1 MGESKALAAGIGYTI
16 GNLLIKGIV
25 FFSLPIFTRILSP
38 EDYGIVNT
46 YTAYNAIFCMILGLS
61 LHTSFR
67 AAKLKFTQEG
77 ELDRY
82 TSSLL
87 YVYLVGIVI
96 GILLLQNISTEFS
109 LFQGTPS
116 DVLVRLLVVDS
127 VFTGVLHLYNARIGL
142 EYQYKKYLWM
152 SFFLT
157 SLSMI
162 LSIVFILFLF
172 PNERYMGRIW
182 GGFLPL
188 LCLVSYIVYTLI
200 KKAPVLPTYRFLR
213 FGILYSLPLIPH
225 GLALVLMGQCD
236 RIMLQHFNGAY
247 DVGIYSLAANVSII
261 LLVIS
266 QSLDSSWGVWF
277 FEKMSNR
284 RMDDIYH
291 KSSEYIAL
299 FTVIATVLV
308 AAAPDIIQ
316 IMSSEEYWSAKD
328 VVIILLWGNYFSFL
342 YLGIVHYEY
351 FYNKTYLVLIGTV
364 LSAMLN
370 VVLNYYT
377 IPLYGYMAA
386 AYTTLASYIL
396 NFLFHYTIIF
406 FMYKHRPL
414 NMPITFLYVLCIT
427 IAGGI
432 SFFYQD
438 EYILRYGGM
447 MMITLFIYKINHVSV
462 NQQFQKFVA
471 KRRNRGI

>member
-1 MGESKALAAGIGYTI
+1 MGNNKALTAGVGYTL

-67 AAKLKFTQEG
+67 AAKLKFQEEG

-87 YVYLVGIVI
+87 FIYLVGIVI
-96 GILLLQNISTEFS
+96 GIFLLKGVSEYVPLFHAISSES
-109 LFQGTPS
+109 LIY
-116 DVLVRLLVVDS
+116 LLIIDS
-127 VFTGVLHLYNARIGL
+127 VFTGLLHLYNARIGL
-142 EYQYKKYLWM
+142 DYQYKKYLWM

-157 SLSMI
+157 SMSMI
-162 LSIVFILFLF
+162 LSVLFILFLF
-172 PNERYMGRIW
+172 PEERYMGRIL

-188 LCLVSYIVYTLI
+188 SCLICYIVYILI
-200 KKAPVLPTYRFLR
+200 KKAPAVPNYKFWR

-225 GLALVLMGQCD
+225 GLALVLLGQCD
-236 RIMLQHFNGAY
+236 RIMLQYFNGAY
-247 DVGIYSLAANVSII
+247 EVGIYSLAANISII
-261 LLVIS
+261 LLIIS

-277 FEKMSNR
+277 FDKMSHR
-284 RMDDIYH
+284 GIKDIYH

-299 FTVIATVLV
+299 FTVVSVFLI

-316 IMSSEEYWSAKD
+316 IMSDEEYWAAKD
-328 VVIILLWGNYFSFL
+328 VVIVLLWGNYFSFL

-351 FYNKTYLVLIGTV
+351 YYNKTYLVLVGTV
-364 LSAMLN
+364 LSAILN
-370 VVLNYYT
+370 IVLNYYT

-396 NFLFHYTIIF
+396 NFLFHYVIIF
-406 FMYKHRPL
+406 LMYKHQAL
-414 NMPITFLYVLCIT
+414 NISRTLLYVSFT
-427 IAGGI
+427 IVAGWV
-432 SFFYQD
+432 SLLYQN
-438 EYILRYGGM
+438 EYIFRFGVAL
-447 MMITLFIYKINHVSV
+447 IIALSIYKMNYVSA
-462 NQQFQKFVA
+462 NMQWQELLA
-471 KRRNRGI
+471 RYKRRG